1 MPDEETDEVC
11 ELCGRKMVIKMGRFG
26 RFMACPG
33 YPECKNT
40 KPIVER
46 MPGRCPKCGSGM
58 LKRKS
63 KKGYAYYACEK
74 GAECGFMT
82 WDVPVKDDCPVCGHT
97 MFKKAGRGFK
107 KPFCINEACP
117 AFVPEEKRGGY
128 RKKKTE
134 EAKAEDQAAPAQETA
149 PAEEA
154 AEKAPAKKRTAKKA
168 AGEKKTAGKKPAAK
182 KTAKAGEA
190 KPAAKKTAAKK
201 TKKAPGETPGEP
213 EETP

>member
-1 MPDEETDEVC
+1 MCIRDS
-11 ELCGRKMVIKMGRFG
+11 
-26 RFMACPG
+26 
-33 YPECKNT
+33 
-40 KPIVER
+40 
-46 MPGRCPKCGSGM
+46 PKCGSRL
-58 LKRKS
+58 LKKTSRN
-63 KKGYAYYACEK
+63 GYTYYGCEHNGDKLGRACD
-74 GAECGFMT
+74 FMT
-82 WDVPVKDDCPVCGHT
+82 WDVPVKETCPECGQT
-97 MFKKAGRGFK
+97 MFKKSGRGFK

-134 EAKAEDQAAPAQETA
+134 EAKAEDQAAPTQETA